1 MFRRAAITVALILAA
16 LASAWTLNSL
26 TGSRSR
32 LDTVAYQNP
41 DYYME
46 DFTTLNMKQDGTPKN
61 KINAEYMA
69 HYPDDDT
76 TELLKPVMEFF
87 RLNKPPIHVLAD
99 KGWVTADNQVILL
112 TGNVEFWE
120 DDEFGN
126 RILQVNT
133 SEAQV
138 LPDLKYAETEKFA
151 TIISHRSTITGMGMR
166 SHFDESRLEILNNV
180 HTTIA
185 PN

>member
-1 MFRRAAITVALILAA
+1 MSRRATILVVLIIAA
-16 LASAWTLNSL
+16 LASAWILNFLTKSGPTLE
-26 TGSRSR
+26 
-32 LDTVAYQNP
+32 TVAFHNP

-46 DFTTLNMKQDGTPKN
+46 DFSTLTMKQDGTPKN
-61 KINAEYMA
+61 KLNANYIA
-69 HYPDDDT
+69 HYPADDT

-87 RLNKPPIHVLAD
+87 RLNKPSIFVSAD
-99 KGWVTADNQVILL
+99 KGWVTADNKVILL
-112 TGNVEFWE
+112 IGNVELWE

-133 SEAQV
+133 SEAQL
-138 LPDLKYAETEKFA
+138 LPDLEYAETEKFT
-151 TIISHRSTITGMGMR
+151 TIISRRSTITGMGMR
-166 SHFDESRLEILNNV
+166 SHFDESRLEILNDV

>member
-1 MFRRAAITVALILAA
+1 
-16 LASAWTLNSL
+16 
-26 TGSRSR
+26 
-32 LDTVAYQNP
+32 
-41 DYYME
+41 ME
-46 DFTTLNMKQDGTPKN
+46 DFTTLNMKLDGTPKN
-61 KINAEYMA
+61 KIKADYMA
-69 HYPDDDT
+69 HYPENNT
-76 TELLKPVMEFF
+76 TELRKPVMEFY

-112 TGNVEFWE
+112 IGNVEMWE

-126 RILQVNT
+126 RILQINT
-133 SEAQV
+133 SEAKI
-138 LPDLKYAETEKFA
+138 LPDLKYAETEKFT